1 MAERPL
7 TPAAAASAAKG
18 AGTVGAVSPAAAI
31 SANASRAL
39 RPAACST
46 IPTHAGVAQWAAQFT
61 QQLAEWGAL
70 FGDIPS
76 DDKRRNEALAGA
88 LKLKKAAKQLEPVT
102 AAADDAD
109 PEPLLMASQAAL
121 QDAALGM
128 LDLTYP
134 AEERLSEAGF
144 AVRADVDAAIQRLDL
159 VVAWSSSLIA
169 LFKDAGVDTGAWAA
183 KNGHQSAEQIP
194 AELREMLA
202 KAAREQQKKAQKEK
216 AEAEAAAAAVAAAG
230 DTDGAADSSSR
241 SATVHKLDNKTS
253 VAKQRKAAWGAGV
266 GLNALFLGA
275 DLWEALCWRRGSIRH
290 LFLQKTQSRGL
301 GDAIGP
307 VGDGEKLDP
316 EPESE
321 SPAQEEASTT
331 TAVAPAS
338 TGVSE
343 RQSSDAETATTDTMS
358 AGTRGVLMA
367 EAVGSLEL
375 MLRAQGPLES
385 DEADVKLWRNG
396 MVKGEEE
403 TKELHSHGI
412 YSSTHLLALKV
423 TAELRYWMWRD
434 AVAAAAAPSAS
445 GSVEVKAALD
455 SAASQAKRTL
465 HEYVH
470 ICDDIMPGRGASLTL
485 PDRFASTQHLV
496 LTARLVS
503 CPALFDFA
511 DCGANVGWT
520 ARGEAAW
527 LAEVEGD
534 QPEADAAATAKAGRA
549 AELAGGGGGRGGGK
563 KKKGKKGK
571 KK

>member
-7 TPAAAASAAKG
+7 TPAASTAEMEDAAPTSERELSL
-18 AGTVGAVSPAAAI
+18 GTVGAVSPAAAV
-31 SANASRAL
+31 SECASRAL

-102 AAADDAD
+102 AAADDAEA
-109 PEPLLMASQAAL
+109 EPLLMASQAAL

-144 AVRADVDAAIQRLDL
+144 AVRTDVDAAMQRLDL

-169 LFKDAGVDTGAWAA
+169 LFKNAGVDTGAWAA

-194 AELREMLA
+194 PELREMLA
-202 KAAREQQKKAQKEK
+202 KAAREQQKKAQKEQ
-216 AEAEAAAAAVAAAG
+216 ADAANAAAAAAAA
-230 DTDGAADSSSR
+230 DTDGAVEGASS

-253 VAKQRKAAWGAGV
+253 AAKQRKAVWGAGV

-290 LFLQKTQSRGL
+290 LFLQKTQSRARA
-301 GDAIGP
+301 DVIEP
-307 VGDGEKLDP
+307 VGGGGQLDP

-321 SPAQEEASTT
+321 SSVQEEAG
-331 TAVAPAS
+331 TATEAAPAS
-338 TGVSE
+338 TDVSE
-343 RQSSDAETATTDTMS
+343 RQNSDAEVATTDTMS
-358 AGTRGVLMA
+358 ADTRGMLMA

-375 MLRAQGPLES
+375 MLRAQGPLGS

-423 TAELRYWMWRD
+423 TAELQYWIWRD

-445 GSVEVKAALD
+445 GSAEVKAALE
-455 SAASQAKRTL
+455 AATNQAKRTL

-470 ICDDIMPGRGASLTL
+470 ICDDIMPGRGALLTL
-485 PDRFASTQHLV
+485 TNLHQRNILY
-496 LTARLVS
+496 
-503 CPALFDFA
+503 
-511 DCGANVGWT
+511 
-520 ARGEAAW
+520 
-527 LAEVEGD
+527 
-534 QPEADAAATAKAGRA
+534 
-549 AELAGGGGGRGGGK
+549 
-563 KKKGKKGK
+563 
-571 KK
+571 